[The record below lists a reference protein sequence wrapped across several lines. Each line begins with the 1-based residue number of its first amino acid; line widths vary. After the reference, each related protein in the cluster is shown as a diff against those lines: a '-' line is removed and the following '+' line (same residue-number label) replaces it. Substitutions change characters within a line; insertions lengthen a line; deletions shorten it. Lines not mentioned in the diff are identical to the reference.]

1 MKRIFLL
8 LIVLSVAIV
17 FSADSKYVFAQ
28 VKKQT
33 PADVPPPTTIEEKR
47 ERRKNRIIKEWN
59 TEGSR
64 KWLDR
69 LSVWDPE
76 GRKIEDI
83 EYASY
88 GQRERVVSE
97 YEGSDF
103 KVAREIVYNDK
114 NKVIRIRKYEYN
126 PDGTKKMQYN
136 YLPNGKLFSVK
147 VFEYSYR

>member
-1 MKRIFLL
+1 MKKLFLL
-8 LIVLSVAIV
+8 LILLCGIHSESVFCQA
-17 FSADSKYVFAQ
+17 
-28 VKKQT
+28 KKQT
-33 PADVPPPTTIEEKR
+33 HETRPTTIEEKR
-47 ERRKNRIIKEWN
+47 ERRQNRVVKEWN
-59 TEGSR
+59 TEGKR
-64 KWLDR
+64 KWMDR

-97 YEGSDF
+97 YEGDDP
-103 KVAREIVYNDK
+103 KCVREIVYNDK
-114 NKVIRIRKYEYN
+114 NKVIRIRKFEYN
-126 PDGTKKMQYN
+126 SDGTKKVQYN